1 MSTQSS
7 SQSLD
12 SWIVHKFGGTSVGSS
27 SSIRKC
33 IDIIRPLVSNN
44 RVAVV
49 VSAMGGKP
57 KVTDLLLQS
66 VHHAAKND
74 MHAAK
79 EKLQGIRVK
88 HIDCVRELFGD
99 DSDGVSEKLLRVI
112 DKDLADVADL
122 LRAVA
127 LMRFPHDQILELV
140 SGYGE
145 IWSATL
151 ITHAMRREG
160 MEFVFL
166 NARDVLFVSEEG
178 DSGSQKIEWE
188 MSERKLMEHLER
200 STRGNDGKVPNLLI
214 TGYVASTVDGVATTL
229 KRDGSDYSASI
240 FAKMLRASAVTIWTD
255 VSGVY
260 SADPRRVP
268 EALIIPDVSYTEAIE
283 LAYFGA
289 KVIHPKTMAPAIM
302 AKIPIYIRNTFAP
315 QDLGTKIA
323 NPINAGP
330 DQDLSLRKTNCVC
343 GFSSVDDIS
352 LVNMEGSGMIGVP
365 GIAHRLFG
373 ALKAASVSV
382 MFIAQA
388 SSEYSICFAI
398 KSSAEE
404 TAKKAIEEAF
414 FYELNTTN
422 GSNMR
427 FIRECSI
434 IAAVGENMTHM
445 PGVSGVFF
453 GALGNAG
460 VNVLSISQGCDERN
474 ISAVVYAR
482 DATRALRAVHAAFWL
497 SALGLSIGIVG
508 TGRVGSAVI
517 QSLLE
522 QTAILE
528 KRYQIKVDIRG
539 VINSRNMI
547 LGEDLSEVLTEKLA
561 RDHASAQE
569 RSNPPSRTF
578 SLSGLASEVDGP
590 HEEHPIG
597 NMGGLI
603 TPSSKTNSSEVLS
616 EEALAAHN
624 ISVDL
629 QSSPRSFSGERPK
642 GLPRSH
648 SNTSLHD
655 LEKAMC
661 ETDNE
666 SLSPETSDLDSF
678 FKHITAAPTP
688 HCIIIDCTASGD
700 VAMLHPKWLNGG
712 AHIVTANKQAI
723 CNDLST
729 YNSVYKAARLN
740 SRMYMSEVTIGAA
753 IPVKTTLNDLLSSG
767 DAIKSIQAVMSVS
780 VNYVMSSM
788 CEEGL
793 TFSESLQRTH
803 ERGIFETN
811 HFEDL
816 SGTESA
822 QKILV
827 LSRELGIPL
836 SYDDIHIEAIA
847 KDRHVQDWKNV
858 ANSGEFAAEDAYYAK
873 LVAEAKSRNCTLRY
887 VQKLDLDPAAEIG
900 FDYDVGSCKAY
911 VKLEEIPLT
920 APHAVQGTIYHFA
933 FHTARYAQ
941 SPLVI
946 QGPLSDSMN
955 TASGMVGDI
964 LRIARSIGAK
974 NVGPEELGRSRVNSA
989 TN

>member
-1 MSTQSS
+1 MMT
-7 SQSLD
+7 LD
-12 SWIVHKFGGTSVGSS
+12 WVVHKFGGTSVGSS
-27 SSIRKC
+27 SCIRKC
-33 IDIIRPLVSNN
+33 IEIIRPLVEKN
-44 RVAVV
+44 RVAMV

-66 VHHAAKND
+66 VRHAAEND
-74 MHAAK
+74 MAAAS
-79 EKLQGIRVK
+79 EKLQAIRIK
-88 HIDCVRELFGD
+88 HIDCVHELFGEGS
-99 DSDGVSEKLLRVI
+99 DSEGVVATLLKVI
-112 DKDLADVADL
+112 DKDLTDVSDL
-122 LRAVA
+122 LRAVS
-127 LMRFPHDQILELV
+127 LMRYPHDQILELV

-151 ITHAMRREG
+151 ISHAMRREG
-160 MEFVFL
+160 MDFMFL

-178 DSGSQKIEWE
+178 ELESQKIEWE
-188 MSERKLMEHLER
+188 LSEKKLNER
-200 STRGNDGKVPNLLI
+200 IEQMTKDNGGKIPHLLI
-214 TGYVASTVDGVATTL
+214 TGYVASTVEGVATTL

-240 FAKMLRASAVTIWTD
+240 FAYMLKATTVTIWTD

-302 AKIPIYIRNTFAP
+302 AKIPIYIRNTFEP
-315 QDLGTKIA
+315 EDPGTKIA
-323 NPINAGP
+323 NPINVGE
-330 DQDLSLRKTNCVC
+330 DFSLRKTNCVC
-343 GFSSVDDIS
+343 GFSSIDDIC

-388 SSEYSICFAI
+388 SSEHSICFAI

-404 TAKKAIEEAF
+404 TAKKAVQEAF
-414 FYELNTTN
+414 FYEFNTSTV
-422 GSNMR
+422 SNLQ
-427 FIRECSI
+427 IIPNCAI
-434 IAAVGENMTHM
+434 IAAVGESMGNM

-460 VNVLSISQGCDERN
+460 INVLSISQGCDERN
-474 ISAVVYAR
+474 ISAVVYAK

-497 SALGLSIGIVG
+497 SSLGLSIGIVG

-522 QTAILE
+522 QTAIME
-528 KRYQIKVDIRG
+528 KRYKIKVDIRG
-539 VINSRNMI
+539 VINSRNMA
-547 LGEDLSEVLTEKLA
+547 LGEDLSGVLTEKLA
-561 RDHASAQE
+561 RDHASSA
-569 RSNPPSRTF
+569 RSPGRTF
-578 SLSGLASEVDGP
+578 SLEGLSSDVDSSADSNKG
-590 HEEHPIG
+590 
-597 NMGGLI
+597 MGEKKGLI
-603 TPSSKTNSSEVLS
+603 TPSSKNNSA
-616 EEALAAHN
+616 EALAAIDVN
-624 ISVDL
+624 VDMGENGTL
-629 QSSPRSFSGERPK
+629 RDFDSPRPK

-655 LEKAMC
+655 LEKAM
-661 ETDNE
+661 TDDDDG
-666 SLSPETSDLDSF
+666 PETPPLPRQKADLAAF

-688 HCIIIDCTASGD
+688 HCIIIDATTSGD
-700 VAMLHPKWLNGG
+700 VALLHPEWLNGG
-712 AHIVTANKQAI
+712 AHIVTANKRAI
-723 CNDLST
+723 CNDLSL

-740 SRMYMSEVTIGAA
+740 SRMYMSEVTIGAS

-767 DAIKSIQAVMSVS
+767 DAIKSILGVMSVS
-780 VNYVMSSM
+780 VNDVMSNM
-788 CEEGL
+788 CELGMS
-793 TFSESLQRTH
+793 FSESVQCTH
-803 ERGIFETN
+803 DKGLFETD

-816 SGTESA
+816 SGVESA

-836 SYDDIHIEAIA
+836 TLDNINVEPVAVQRDIA
-847 KDRHVQDWKNV
+847 DWDYV
-858 ANSGEFAAEDAYYAK
+858 ADSGEFDKEDAYYEK
-873 LVAEAKSRNCTLRY
+873 KVAEAKSKGCTLRY
-887 VQKLDLDPAAEIG
+887 VQRLQLDPPAELG
-900 FDYDVGSCKAY
+900 EYFDFEHGYCKAHAT
-911 VKLEEIPLT
+911 LEEVPIA
-920 APHAVQGTIYHFA
+920 APHAVQGPVYHFS
-933 FHTARYAQ
+933 FNTARYVQ

-974 NVGPEELGRSRVNSA
+974 TVGPEELGKSRSNSA
-989 TN
+989 S